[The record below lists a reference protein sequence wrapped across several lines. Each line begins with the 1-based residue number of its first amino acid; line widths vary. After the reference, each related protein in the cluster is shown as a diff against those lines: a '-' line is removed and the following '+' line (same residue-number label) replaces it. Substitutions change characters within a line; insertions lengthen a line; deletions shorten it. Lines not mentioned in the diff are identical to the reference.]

1 MINGPNMNMLG
12 VREKNIYGK
21 GSYNDLCNLI
31 RVKASELSVD
41 VDIIQSNIEGGIID
55 CIHNS
60 MEGYD
65 GIIIN
70 PGAYTHYS
78 IAIYDALK
86 AVNVPAVEVHLSNI
100 YNREEFRRKS
110 VTAPACIG
118 QITGFG
124 QYGYILAMLALVNM
138 GGKQSE

>member
-1 MINGPNMNMLG
+1 MINGPNINMLG

-21 GSYNDLCNLI
+21 DSYNDLCNLI
-31 RVKASELSVD
+31 RTKASEISVD
-41 VDIIQSNIEGGIID
+41 VEIIQSNIEGKIID
-55 CIHNS
+55 YIHNS
-60 MEGYD
+60 MECYD

-78 IAIYDALK
+78 IAIYDALR

-138 GGKQSE
+138 GGRQSE